1 MLPVFRKARNELM
14 NQKNFKQYL
23 AYAIGEIVLIV
34 VGILLALQISNWND
48 ARKANRTNKQ
58 LLAQLLEE
66 NDVNKMD
73 LLSDQHYRDTI
84 VDTYY
89 NFHTF
94 LNNSNIE
101 QEVNNLQEY
110 LASILRITYYKFSN
124 KNLQGYIDARQNVDS
139 EFIKE
144 LILLDAY
151 QNELEEVS
159 KASGDRKLTMMYD
172 FLLSD
177 IDFESLEVKNY
188 DHLKSVEFKNTLLIL
203 GGFEEEVFNKYESA
217 LLQQNRVDSLI
228 NEVLN

>member
-34 VGILLALQISNWND
+34 VGILLALKISNWND
-48 ARKANRTNKQ
+48 ARKANRTNHQ

-66 NDVNKMD
+66 NNVNKMD

-203 GGFEEEVFNKYESA
+203 GGFEEEVFNKFESA